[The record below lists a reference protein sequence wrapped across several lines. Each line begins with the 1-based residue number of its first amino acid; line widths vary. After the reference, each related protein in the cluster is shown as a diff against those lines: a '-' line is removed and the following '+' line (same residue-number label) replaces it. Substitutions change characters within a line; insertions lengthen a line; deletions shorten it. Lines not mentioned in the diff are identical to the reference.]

1 MKLIPWNFRILWD
14 VHQWC
19 VDFWKSTP
27 TFREAG
33 AGATPGRDEGSRFV
47 RPGGRQTR
55 YLGLFDWFF
64 KCFSGCS
71 LFVEWFIYMF
81 IMFHLFWWVVNVCHL
96 YMMFILFLIVYHIN
110 ILSSFLPQLLGAFRP
125 IPFWAFTE
133 AWHISMLDF
142 GGTPGRLGAGA
153 RFPFQITHVF
163 FFHVEFHRMFKAKIQ
178 PIVQQNTAFWVLN
191 TLDIPHFWCWKSHP
205 FGTMGRSR

>member
-96 YMMFILFLIVYHIN
+96 YMMFILFLIVYHIFSHSCLV
-110 ILSSFLPQLLGAFRP
+110 LSDPYLSGHSPRHG
-125 IPFWAFTE
+125 
-133 AWHISMLDF
+133 ISRCWTLA
-142 GGTPGRLGAGA
+142 GRLGGSG
-153 RFPFQITHVF
+153 REPD
-163 FFHVEFHRMFKAKIQ
+163 FHFKSPMFSFS
-178 PIVQQNTAFWVLN
+178 T
-191 TLDIPHFWCWKSHP
+191 
-205 FGTMGRSR
+205 